1 MIPYQQS
8 SHNMRG
14 EASGS
19 TVSSYILD
27 VSSLSLADDELNVCF
42 VYCDDCHS
50 LTRTVSDSGNEYLG
64 GVAACEVCGAL
75 REIGRASSRD
85 SLRSPVQR
93 IIALERSWQI
103 YVG

>member
-1 MIPYQQS
+1 VILPEKMIPYQQS

-75 REIGRASSRD
+75 REIGTVIGCGPSSHVD
-85 SLRSPVQR
+85 GKSKL
-93 IIALERSWQI
+93 
-103 YVG
+103 